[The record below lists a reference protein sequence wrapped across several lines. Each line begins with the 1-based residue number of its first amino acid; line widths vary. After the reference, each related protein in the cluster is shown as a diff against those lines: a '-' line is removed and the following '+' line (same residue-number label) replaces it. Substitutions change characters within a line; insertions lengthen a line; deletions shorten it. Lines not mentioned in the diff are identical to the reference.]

1 MDVALN
7 DLLVSKPGFTEFLAN
22 KEIPILISYRVN
34 KLIDEVNPELE
45 RFEKTKNEL
54 IKKYGE
60 EKKKKDSEETYVEV
74 KPENI
79 QTFFAEMEA
88 LSKEVVKLKYEPF
101 NIAKACNAED
111 IKKIKLSF
119 DNQRPLEKFF
129 TGWDEAIA
137 LMS

>member
-1 MDVALN
+1 MKVVLN
-7 DLLVSKPGFTEFLAN
+7 DLLVSKPGFTEFLEN

-34 KLIDEVNPELE
+34 KLIDEINPELE

-54 IKKYGE
+54 INKYGE

-79 QTFFAEMEA
+79 QTFFTEMEA
-88 LSKEVVKLKYEPF
+88 LSKEEITLKYEPF
-101 NIAKACNAED
+101 NIAKACNSED

-119 DNQRPLEKFF
+119 DNQRLIEKFF
-129 TGWDEAIA
+129 IGWDEAIA
-137 LMS
+137 LMN